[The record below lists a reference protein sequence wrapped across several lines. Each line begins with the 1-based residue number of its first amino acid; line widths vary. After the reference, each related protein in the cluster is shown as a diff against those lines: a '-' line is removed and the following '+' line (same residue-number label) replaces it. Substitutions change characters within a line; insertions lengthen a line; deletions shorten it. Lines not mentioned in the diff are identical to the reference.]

1 MEPQYTENNEQ
12 NQQRTY
18 TFTQEELEE
27 MFAKVISRTRTEQGT
42 KAKPELPVDIQ
53 DILDNTSH
61 LDLRSRVKQFLREIP
76 DYQGGDWTT
85 NEVVNKAF
93 IQELKNARID
103 TYQLVQQKYSEASK
117 LRTSAKAATKIYND
131 IQEFIQNP
139 NENTGKLHNAIE
151 KSRELAIANFH
162 GARKM
167 DREAKELV
175 ARAIKLPY
183 NIHINSEEED
193 DTRRTT
199 FDKDTM
205 DKIHQTRF
213 ENRLLKQASQNRDSH
228 GSYGNRGRGG
238 FRATS
243 NQPRN
248 FWNQQQQQSRPQR
261 SNNPFL
267 SHNNNYSNNNQY
279 INDQPKKT
287 NHHSHE
293 PRQ

>member
-42 KAKPELPVDIQ
+42 KAKPELPEDIQ

-76 DYQGGDWTT
+76 DYQGRDWIT

-117 LRTSAKAATKIYND
+117 LRSSAKAATEIYND

-151 KSRELAIANFH
+151 KSRQLAIANFH

-167 DREAKELV
+167 DR
-175 ARAIKLPY
+175 
-183 NIHINSEEED
+183 
-193 DTRRTT
+193 
-199 FDKDTM
+199 
-205 DKIHQTRF
+205 
-213 ENRLLKQASQNRDSH
+213 
-228 GSYGNRGRGG
+228 
-238 FRATS
+238 
-243 NQPRN
+243 
-248 FWNQQQQQSRPQR
+248 
-261 SNNPFL
+261 
-267 SHNNNYSNNNQY
+267 
-279 INDQPKKT
+279 
-287 NHHSHE
+287 
-293 PRQ
+293 